1 MRLVFFN
8 ELVFFDELNLWD
20 ISIIEE
26 SSKKKKKFVFEF
38 TIELCFEESDE
49 RKSIHFDWSSE
60 DIIDA
65 KDDIECYCFFFE
77 LIFLELRFS

>member
-26 SSKKKKKFVFEF
+26 SSKKKKKSIFEF

-49 RKSIHFDWSSE
+49 RKSIHLDWLDE

-65 KDDIECYCFFFE
+65 KDDICWKAIEQRLKRW
-77 LIFLELRFS
+77 LID